1 MAKMSIVTIIEL
13 TFIDI
18 FLMVKI
24 NELEKHLLLQ

>member
-1 MAKMSIVTIIEL
+1 MSIETIIEL

>member
-1 MAKMSIVTIIEL
+1 MAKMSIETIIEL